1 MKIYIASR
9 GEYEDNDIIG
19 IYDNWQSAYD
29 TACLEEHYAIE
40 IWHLETN
47 KFLEYC
53 WITCFIDEPPF
64 RFEFTPDY
72 RRDIDPTEVQR

>member
-47 KFLEYC
+47 KCCGYC
-53 WITCFIDEPPF
+53 WITYVPDEGPF
-64 RFEFTPDY
+64 RFEYSPKY
-72 RRDIDPTEVQR
+72 SRDIDPTEEQR

>member
-9 GEYEDNDIIG
+9 GEYEDNRIIG

-47 KFLEYC
+47 KFCGYF
-53 WITCFIDEPPF
+53 WITYVPDEGPF
-64 RFEFTPDY
+64 RFEFRPDY
-72 RRDIDPTEVQR
+72 RRDIDPTEVKR